1 MKHRFLKTIALAFP
15 LSILMVFGLKFAT
28 LAHMRSQLNF
38 SLGADKKV
46 LVLGNSHGRDAI
58 CDSLLPG
65 WANRCADGEVY
76 FGVYQL
82 AKRMLDQ
89 NKIDTLVIHMVDFE
103 SYPDENINTNF
114 MLYESSRMALADEEL
129 LSRLWQMNW
138 GDLLSFYCINDVQA
152 MLKPVEV
159 GGYEHWDHHNLSLE
173 LKNLEYRLAN
183 KGKTSTP
190 KNSIAHYTLQT
201 HYLNRII
208 QLCKQEGVQL
218 VMVNYP
224 KYKRSKYFDR
234 SKAWDYYTTLEGG
247 LLIADYENFVFPD
260 STYFANCTH
269 LNYHGAELFTSSLR
283 KEGLKLQSPKAWRS
297 TRKD

>member
-38 SLGADKKV
+38 SLDADKKV
-46 LVLGNSHGRDAI
+46 LVLGNSHGRDAV

-65 WANRCADGEVY
+65 WANRCSDGEMY
-76 FGVYQL
+76 FGVYLL
-82 AKRMLDQ
+82 AKRMLEQ
-89 NKIDTLVIHMVDFE
+89 NKVDTLVIPMVDFE
-103 SYPDENINTNF
+103 SYRDERITTKYLLF
-114 MLYESSRMALADEEL
+114 ESSRMALADGEL
-129 LSRLWQMNW
+129 LSELARMNW
-138 GDLLSFYCINDVQA
+138 RDLLSFYCTNDIQA

-159 GGYEHWDHHNLSLE
+159 GGYEHWDHHALSLE

-183 KGKTSTP
+183 EGKTSTP
-190 KNSIAHYTLQT
+190 KKSLSDFTLQT
-201 HYLNRII
+201 HYLPRII
-208 QLCKQEGVQL
+208 SLCKEKGVQL

-234 SKAWDYYTTLEGG
+234 SRAWDYYTTLGDDFK
-247 LLIADYENFVFPD
+247 IADYENFVLPD
-260 STYFANCTH
+260 STYYANCTH
-269 LNYHGAELFTSSLR
+269 LNYHGAEYFSSALR
-283 KEGLKLQSPKAWRS
+283 REGLKLQSPKSWRT